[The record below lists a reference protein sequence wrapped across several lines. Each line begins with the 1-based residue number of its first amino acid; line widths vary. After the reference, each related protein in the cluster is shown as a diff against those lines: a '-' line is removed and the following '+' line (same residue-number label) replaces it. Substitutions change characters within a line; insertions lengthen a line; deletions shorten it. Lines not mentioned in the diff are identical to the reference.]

1 MAVAVVFSSSL
12 IKSQPTVTTFFTS
25 ALSQGKLAHAY
36 LFVGGNVEDKW
47 LTARQIALYLNCTNP
62 QREAVGACGIRDLPN
77 ETRCQSCRWILE
89 GKHPQAWF
97 ELKDPDATTIKIPVE
112 RARQISAELAKT
124 SNYNRVIVVE
134 DSSQEIFHRPA
145 ANALLKTIEEPRGIL
160 FFAFFARS
168 VDQVLTTVVSRC
180 QVVPFRR
187 DGHDLVGPIAL
198 SLQGR
203 GDTIAR
209 LLKEE
214 KELVPIVQSMKN
226 RKFFDWSRA
235 RSGTGRRLPH
245 ERHAQGPSEKAIAIF
260 EALEFGKMIVGLIKD
275 EYDADALIDG
285 AVLTEL
291 EIIGTR
297 AVNEPKISGY
307 VRGLAT
313 LADEAKIQLR
323 GYVTPKAAVD
333 SFVVEWAN
341 LRSRTIA

>member
-1 MAVAVVFSSSL
+1 MAVVFNSAL

-25 ALSQGKLAHAY
+25 ALAQGKLAHAY

-47 LTARQIALYLNCTNP
+47 LAARQIALYLNCTDDK
-62 QREAVGACGIRDLPN
+62 RETLGSCGIREIAN

-124 SNYNRVIVVE
+124 SHYNRVIIVE
-134 DSSQEIFHRPA
+134 DASQEIFHRPA
-145 ANALLKTIEEPRGIL
+145 ANALLKTIEEPRGVL

-180 QVVPFRR
+180 QVVPFKQ
-187 DGHDLVGPIAL
+187 DGQALVGPIAL
-198 SLQGR
+198 AVQGST
-203 GDTIAR
+203 DTLPR
-209 LLKEE
+209 LLKDHQ
-214 KELVPIVQSMKN
+214 ELIPIVQSMKN
-226 RKFFDWSRA
+226 RKFFDWSKA
-235 RSGTGRRLPH
+235 RSGKQRRLPH
-245 ERHAQGPSEKAIAIF
+245 EMHSQGPSEKAFAVS
-260 EALEFGKMIVGLIKD
+260 EALEFGKVIVGLIGD
-275 EYDADALIDG
+275 EHDSDAVIDG

-297 AVNEPKISGY
+297 AVLEPKISGY
-307 VRGLAT
+307 LSNLEN
-313 LADEAKIQLR
+313 LADEAKMQLR
-323 GYVTPKAAVD
+323 GYVTKKAAID
-333 SFVVEWAN
+333 SFLIEWVN

>member
-1 MAVAVVFSSSL
+1 MAVVFSSSL
-12 IKSQPTVTTFFTS
+12 IKSQPTVTTFFSS
-25 ALSQGKLAHAY
+25 ALEQGKLAHAY

-47 LTARQIALYLNCTNP
+47 LTARQIGLFLNCTNP
-62 QREAVGACGIRDLPN
+62 QRETLGSCGIRDIPD
-77 ETRCQSCRWILE
+77 ETRCQSCRWIME

-97 ELKDPDATTIKIPVE
+97 ELKDPESTTIKIPVE

-134 DSSQEIFHRPA
+134 DASQDIFHRPA

-187 DGHDLVGPIAL
+187 DGQELVGPIAL
-198 SLQGR
+198 AAQGSEEA
-203 GDTIAR
+203 IPR
-209 LLKEE
+209 LMKEH
-214 KELVPIVQSMKN
+214 KDLIPIVQSMKT

-235 RSGTGRRLPH
+235 RSGKQRRLPH
-245 ERHAQGPSEKAIAIF
+245 ELHAQGPSEKAIAMF
-260 EALEFGKMIVGLIKD
+260 EALEFSKMIVGLIKD
-275 EYDADALIDG
+275 DHDTDAIIDG

-297 AVNEPKISGY
+297 AVSEPKVSGY
-307 VRGLAT
+307 ISRLVT
-313 LADEAKIQLR
+313 LAEEAKTQLR

-333 SFVVEWAN
+333 SFVVEWAS